1 MQRGMVAKLG
11 AEGVF
16 VIGLKSGHGVAVK
29 IADGS
34 LRAAPLV
41 ALRLLNRNGLID
53 DEAYGELHAAL
64 TVRSMGGAEA
74 LGELRAL

>member
-1 MQRGMVAKLG
+1 M
-11 AEGVF
+11 
-16 VIGLKSGHGVAVK
+16 K

-41 ALRLLNRNGLID
+41 ALRLLNRNGLLED
-53 DEAYGELHAAL
+53 STYAELHKAL
-64 TVRSMGGAEA
+64 TVKSMGGSEV